1 MSLLLPAARKL
12 VPALGVGVALG
23 LIEAAV
29 AGSTRPELFLSL
41 REFVRFAAIASCL
54 AVSLQLMLGS
64 VIGVV
69 AHVLTR
75 RASEREE
82 LVVTLLTGLATA
94 PAAVWLFWL
103 LSEGRRLRSWQ
114 LRPLAVSGAA
124 LVCAALAMLLALSL
138 WRLAQASLPRQRAGF
153 IALLL
158 MAAACLGVDQ
168 LVLVRLY
175 PAFHIGLSATATLL
189 GAASA
194 LLWPFALPRRMRI
207 VRILCGI
214 AVAAGLG
221 GPFWL
226 RATEA
231 APNLHYAIH
240 EAAPLSSKLQALLRP
255 RLAAV
260 SGKVDAAAVRA
271 PVSVTPG
278 ISLRGDDILL
288 ITIDA
293 LRADRLRTYGSHRDV
308 TPELDRLASQ
318 SVVFDRAYTQTPHT
332 SYALGSL
339 FTGKYLRPVLSLP
352 GKVQKH
358 ATLARSLRRYGY
370 RTAAFYPPAVFFVD
384 EDRFGDL
391 ARDHFGFEYVKEM
404 FAPAASRVEQL
415 REYLNSAAPGHP
427 LFVWVHL
434 FEPHEPYDP
443 APGFERGD
451 EPEQRYDGEVA
462 AADAAVGALVR
473 VFRNRKPDATV
484 IVSADHG
491 EEFSDH
497 GGHYHGTTLFDEQ
510 VRVPLLWSSP
520 GRTPPHRV
528 HSAVQLADLA
538 PTLLSALGVPR
549 DARMRG
555 SDLTGLLA
563 GGPENPALR
572 AFASIDELRM
582 WTDGKHKLICEASQG
597 ACRLYDL
604 IADPSESSS
613 ISDAEP
619 QLQARFASELSS
631 LVASIPDVEAQSMA
645 SGDAWPE
652 ALARARLGD
661 ASAGPELLP
670 LLGDD
675 RPAVRAE
682 TLQACANLRLMA
694 ALPIATTLAERD
706 PEQAVR
712 EEAAL
717 AALTLGDDR
726 WLAAVRGVLLRARP
740 EPAADGGG
748 ASSSVLA
755 RQPPAG
761 GNMGSDRQLSSS
773 ADKAA
778 SDRALQPT
786 AAAQRGDAGTD
797 PSAADALDRARRAA
811 FALAAVTPDA
821 EVANVL
827 VRMAA
832 DGDVVLSERER
843 ALAALGGA
851 HQANVSDALL
861 TLLDDVRLRP
871 AVARTLGQLG
881 GPGVRPAL
889 LRALAHERYAEAR
902 AAESDALVELHE
914 PRARSLMLRF
924 LGTETGLPG
933 GLEQWA
939 NVAGPQRGARGH
951 LYDLRQSNRDN
962 PLQGTWNC
970 HPTEPDGQ
978 PAGCSPTR
986 GAALRMT
993 HVPSLRGQ
1001 ARALLQVWSTGATQS
1016 LRVGPEE
1023 FALRRGR
1030 NELSFAVQIDRP
1042 ALLRWPVRSNPSVTI
1057 ELVGIVPRQ
1066 PDIPSPPPEE
1076 PLAEPT
1082 PGSDGG
1088 SSAHAG

>member
-1 MSLLLPAARKL
+1 MSLLLQAARKL
-12 VPALGVGVALG
+12 IPALGVGVALG

-41 REFVRFAAIASCL
+41 REFARFAAIASCL

-64 VIGVV
+64 VLGVF
-69 AHVLTR
+69 AHMLMR
-75 RASEREE
+75 RAGEREE
-82 LVVTLLTGLATA
+82 LGVTLLTGLATA

-103 LSEGRRLRSWQ
+103 LSEGRRVRSWQ
-114 LRPLAVSGAA
+114 LRPIAVSGAA

-138 WRLAQASLPRQRAGF
+138 WRLAQGGWARQRLGF
-153 IALLL
+153 GALLL
-158 MAAACLGVDQ
+158 MAAACLSVDQ
-168 LVLVRLY
+168 LVLARLY
-175 PAFHIGLSATATLL
+175 PAFHVGLSAAATLL
-189 GAASA
+189 GSAAA
-194 LLWPFALPRRMRI
+194 LLWPFDLPRRRRI
-207 VRILCGI
+207 VRVLCGL

-240 EAAPLSSKLQALLRP
+240 EAAPLSGKLQALLRP
-255 RLAAV
+255 RRAAD
-260 SGKVDAAAVRA
+260 SGKVDNAVA
-271 PVSVTPG
+271 TPPPLNSGPG
-278 ISLRGDDILL
+278 ISLRGADVLL

-308 TPELDRLASQ
+308 TPELDRLASR

-352 GKVQKH
+352 GTVQKH
-358 ATLARSLRRYGY
+358 TTLARSLRRYGY

-384 EDRFGDL
+384 EDRFSGL

-404 FAPAASRVEQL
+404 FAPAALRVEQL

-443 APGFERGD
+443 APGFARGD

-484 IVSADHG
+484 IISADHG

-520 GRTPPHRV
+520 GRTPPHHV
-528 HSAVQLADLA
+528 LSAVQLADLA
-538 PTLLSALGVPR
+538 PTLLAALGVPR

-555 SDLTGLLA
+555 ADLTGLLA

-604 IADPSESSS
+604 AADPSESSS
-613 ISDAEP
+613 ISDAQP
-619 QLQARFASELSS
+619 QLQARFARELSS

-675 RPAVRAE
+675 RPGVRAE

-694 ALPIATTLAERD
+694 ARPIATTLAEHD
-706 PEQAVR
+706 PEQTVR

-717 AALTLGDDR
+717 TALTLGDDQ
-726 WLAAVRGVLLRARP
+726 WLAAVRGVLTRARTL
-740 EPAADGGG
+740 PAADGGG
-748 ASSSVLA
+748 
-755 RQPPAG
+755 
-761 GNMGSDRQLSSS
+761 N
-773 ADKAA
+773 AA
-778 SDRALQPT
+778 SL
-786 AAAQRGDAGTD
+786 AAPAAGRDAGLGTGGQ
-797 PSAADALDRARRAA
+797 AALTQLPRAAGRASDANVDTGAAEALDRARRAA
-811 FALAAVTPDA
+811 FALIELTPDP

-827 VRMAA
+827 ARLAA
-832 DGDVVLSERER
+832 DSDVVLSERER
-843 ALAALGGA
+843 ALAALSTTRKP
-851 HQANVSDALL
+851 NLSE
-861 TLLDDVRLRP
+861 TLLPLLEDVRLRP

-889 LRALAHERYAEAR
+889 LQALAHERYAEAR
-902 AAESDALVELHE
+902 TAEADALVALRE
-914 PRARSLMLRF
+914 PRARSLVLHF

-939 NVAGPQRGARGH
+939 SVGGAQRGARGQ
-951 LYDLRQSNRDN
+951 LYDLRQSSRDN
-962 PLQGTWNC
+962 PLQGSWNC
-970 HPTEPDGQ
+970 HPTQPDGH
-978 PAGCSPTR
+978 PAGCTPVR
-986 GAALRMT
+986 GAALRLI
-993 HVPSLRGQ
+993 HVPSTRGQ
-1001 ARALLQVWSTGATQS
+1001 ARALLQVWSASAAQS
-1016 LRVGPEE
+1016 LQIGPEE

-1042 ALLRWPVRSNPSVTI
+1042 ASLRWPVRASANVTL

-1066 PDIPSPPPEE
+1066 PDIPPPAPEE

-1082 PGSDGG
+1082 PNADGG